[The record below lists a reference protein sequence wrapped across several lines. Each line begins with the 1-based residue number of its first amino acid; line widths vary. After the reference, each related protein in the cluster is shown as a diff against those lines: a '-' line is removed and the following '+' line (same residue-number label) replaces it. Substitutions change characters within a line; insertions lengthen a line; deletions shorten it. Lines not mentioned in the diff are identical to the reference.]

1 MSNTQPSLEQLY
13 RQIVRTVALGTLIIA
28 LIAFVVSLVAYLV
41 SQSIFIVVILTITVI
56 TIIGCSL
63 TLLLLV
69 RNYQLWQA
77 IATFGIMV
85 ISCEVAIA
93 IWLPEISL
101 SVVPF
106 LSVIILLAG
115 LQGNRA
121 FSIITLLVCI
131 GAAIPI
137 ITFNQSPNGLRID
150 PHLVTFLEASSIT
163 ALFIALWAFLDRILA
178 AQMQA
183 LQIADQRAEE
193 AEAARNTAETA
204 RQEIERRALEQ
215 QRLLELVAVLELPVL
230 TIDERILLV
239 PLVGHLDSRRAE
251 ALRQRVLKM
260 VAERR
265 AHAVIIDVT
274 GITIIDTA
282 VARALIDTATA
293 IRLLGARTLISGIGP
308 AVAQTLV
315 HLNIG
320 LEEIVTAPNPEAA
333 LRLARATVGV

>member
-1 MSNTQPSLEQLY
+1 MTSSGQFVEQLY
-13 RQIVRTVALGTLIIA
+13 RRIVSRIA
-28 LIAFVVSLVAYLV
+28 LWVLILDAATIVITSVTLLFSANVFVAVITGIALV
-41 SQSIFIVVILTITVI
+41 SAA
-56 TIIGCSL
+56 GCGL
-63 TLLLLV
+63 TLLL
-69 RNYQLWQA
+69 RQRPLWQM
-77 IATFGIMV
+77 ILPFV
-85 ISCEVAIA
+85 ISIVGAETVIA
-93 IWLPEISL
+93 IWLPEL
-101 SVVPF
+101 LLATLPF
-106 LSVIILLAG
+106 LSVAILLTSLLRQRSFTVSVLVLCIVFAFVVVITG
-115 LQGNRA
+115 QTEEDSRIPLQ
-121 FSIITLLVCI
+121 LLQ
-131 GAAIPI
+131 
-137 ITFNQSPNGLRID
+137 FLRI
-150 PHLVTFLEASSIT
+150 SSIT

>member
-1 MSNTQPSLEQLY
+1 MNNSQTALVHLY
-13 RQIVRTVALGTLIIA
+13 RQIIRSVAFGTLIIA
-28 LIAFVVSLVAYLV
+28 LVVFVVALVTYLV
-41 SQSIFIVVILTITVI
+41 NQNIFTVVILTVTVI
-56 TIIGCSL
+56 TAVGCGL
-63 TLLLLV
+63 TLWLLSWSG
-69 RNYQLWQA
+69 QLWQA
-77 IATFGIMV
+77 IAVFGLMV
-85 ISCEVAIA
+85 ITCEVAIA
-93 IWLPEISL
+93 VWLPEIRL
-101 SVVPF
+101 SAIPF
-106 LSVIILLAG
+106 LAVIILLAG
-115 LQGNRA
+115 LQGKRA
-121 FSIITLLVCI
+121 FSIITLLVCVSV
-131 GAAIPI
+131 AIPL
-137 ITFNQSPNGLRID
+137 ITLNQSKDGSHIE
-150 PHLVTFLEASSIT
+150 PHLLTFLEASSIS

-183 LQIADQRAEE
+183 LRIADQRAEE
-193 AEAARNTAETA
+193 AEAARNAAETA
-204 RQEIERRALEQ
+204 RQEIEQRALEQ
-215 QRLLELVAVLELPVL
+215 QRLLELIAVLELPVL

-282 VARALIDTATA
+282 VDRALIDTATA

-320 LEEIVTAPNPEAA
+320 LEEVVTAPNPEAA
-333 LRLARATVGV
+333 LRLARVTVGV

>member
-13 RQIVRTVALGTLIIA
+13 RQIVRSVALGTLIIA

-93 IWLPEISL
+93 VWLSEISL

-183 LQIADQRAEE
+183 LQIAEQRAEE
-193 AEAARNTAETA
+193 AEAARNTAEAA

-215 QRLLELVAVLELPVL
+215 Q
-230 TIDERILLV
+230 V

-251 ALRQRVLKM
+251 ALRQRVLKV

-265 AHAVIIDVT
+265 AQAVIIDVS

-320 LEEIVTAPNPEAA
+320 LEEVVTAPNPEAA

>member
-1 MSNTQPSLEQLY
+1 MDSSQIALTRLY
-13 RQIVRTVALGTLIIA
+13 RQIIRSIVIDTLIIS
-28 LIAFVVSLVAYLV
+28 IVAFVVTLAAYLIT
-41 SQSIFIVVILTITVI
+41 QNTLILVILTIAGI
-56 TIIGCSL
+56 TAIGCGL
-63 TLLLLV
+63 ILFLLA
-69 RNYQLWQA
+69 RNSQLWQA
-77 IATFGIMV
+77 IAAFGVMV
-85 ISCEVAIA
+85 IACEVAVA
-93 IWLPEISL
+93 VWLPELSL
-101 SVVPF
+101 SVIPF
-106 LSVIILLAG
+106 LAIVILLAG
-115 LQGNRA
+115 LQGQRT
-121 FSIITLLVCI
+121 FSILILLICVGVAALILTLNQLTKNL
-131 GAAIPI
+131 PI
-137 ITFNQSPNGLRID
+137 EPNL
-150 PHLVTFLEASSIT
+150 LTFLEVSSIV
-163 ALFIALWAFLDRILA
+163 ALFIDLWAFLDRIFA

-183 LQIADQRAEE
+183 LYIADQRAEE
-193 AEAARNTAETA
+193 AEAARNTAEAA

-230 TIDERILLV
+230 TIDERVLLV

-251 ALRQRVLKM
+251 ALRQRVLKV

-265 AHAVIIDVT
+265 AQAVIIDVS

-320 LEEIVTAPNPEAA
+320 LEEVVTAPNPEAA